1 MTKLLS
7 ILALTGIVTIAVPHL
22 NSSNVPGDVP
32 ECVLAEQWVAANRDA
47 LPTTLDAFL
56 EHTVVFRHVI
66 FDALDG
72 AARASLWREHLALVV
87 EEVISP
93 EQRAF
98 IEMVSGEIDGYLMDI
113 GPQSR
118 IEALEE
124 EARTVLG
131 DALTRRAFYVLG
143 PVADRN
149 VVNAE
154 KQEGPLCYCRVKKE
168 GKDCGH
174 DAYECSRSI
183 FFPCVKVRD
192 CGFFGWFT
200 CDGLCRSI
208 VN

>member
-7 ILALTGIVTIAVPHL
+7 ILVLTGIVTLTVPQL
-22 NSSNVPGDVP
+22 NSSDAPGDVP

-56 EHTVVFRHVI
+56 EHSVVFRHVI

-72 AARASLWREHLALVV
+72 AVRASLWREHLAVVV
-87 EEVISP
+87 EEVTSP
-93 EQRAF
+93 GQRAF
-98 IEMVSGEIDGYLMDI
+98 IEMVSGELDGDLMDT

-124 EARTVLG
+124 EARAVLG
-131 DALTRRAFYVLG
+131 DALTRRAIYVLG
-143 PVADRN
+143 PEADRTM
-149 VVNAE
+149 VNAE
-154 KQEGPLCYCRVKKE
+154 EQQGPLCYCRVKKGFGDCE
-168 GKDCGH
+168 GG
-174 DAYECSRSI
+174 YRCSRSPAS
-183 FFPCVKVRD
+183 PCVKVRD
-192 CGFFGWFT
+192 CGAFGWWR